1 MSLFESMNIS
11 VSGLSAQRVRMDVI
25 ASNIANVD
33 TLETAEGGPYI
44 RKRVR
49 FETTNPDTG
58 DVVRVSAFDDVL
70 AERAIGDGVRVS
82 AIEEDDAALELVYDP
97 EHPGADDDGF
107 VLRPDID
114 VVTEMTD
121 MLSATRAYEAN
132 ITVLNALKSMAMQAI
147 NIAR

>member
-1 MSLFESMNIS
+1 MSLFESMRLS
-11 VSGLSAQRVRMDVI
+11 QSGLSAQRVRMDVI

-33 TLETAEGGPYI
+33 TLETEEGGPYV

-49 FETTNPDTG
+49 FETTNPTTG
-58 DVVRVSAFDDVL
+58 DIVRVSAFDDVL
-70 AERAIGDGVRVS
+70 ATRAVGDGVRVS
-82 AIEEDDAALELVYDP
+82 AIEEDEAALELVYEPD
-97 EHPGADDDGF
+97 HPNADADGF

-132 ITVLNALKSMAMQAI
+132 ITVLNSLKAMAMQAL

>member
-1 MSLFESMNIS
+1 MQIS

-33 TLETAEGGPYI
+33 TLETAEGGPYV

-58 DVVRVSAFDDVL
+58 DVVRVSAFDNVL
-70 AERAIGDGVRVS
+70 ADRAIGEGVQVS
-82 AIEEDDAALELVYDP
+82 AIEEDDAALEMVYDP
-97 EHPGADDDGF
+97 DNPAADADGF

-132 ITVLNALKSMAMQAI
+132 ITVLNALKSMAMTALDI
-147 NIAR
+147 SR

>member
-1 MSLFESMNIS
+1 VSLFESMNIS

-33 TLETAEGGPYI
+33 TLETADGGPYV

-70 AERAIGDGVRVS
+70 AQRAIGDGVRVS

-97 EHPGADDDGF
+97 EHPNADVDGF

-132 ITVLNALKSMAMQAI
+132 ITVLNALKSMAMQALD
-147 NIAR
+147 IAR

>member
-1 MSLFESMNIS
+1 MDIS
-11 VSGLSAQRVRMDVI
+11 VSGLTAQRVRMDVI

-58 DVVRVSAFDDVL
+58 DVVRVSAFDNVL
-70 AERAIGDGVRVS
+70 ADRAIGEGVRVS
-82 AIEEDDAALELVYDP
+82 AIEEDDAALEMVYDP
-97 EHPGADDDGF
+97 DNPAADADGF

-132 ITVLNALKSMAMQAI
+132 ITVLNALKSMAMTALDI
-147 NIAR
+147 SR

>member
-1 MSLFESMNIS
+1 MSIFESMHVS

-33 TLETAEGGPYI
+33 TLETEAGGPYV

-58 DVVRVSAFDDVL
+58 DIVRVSAFNDVL
-70 AERAIGDGVRVS
+70 AQRAVGNGVRVS
-82 AIEEDDAALELVYDP
+82 AIEEDDAALELVYEP
-97 EHPGADDDGF
+97 GHPNADEDGF

-132 ITVLNALKSMAMQAI
+132 ITVLNALKSMAMQALD
-147 NIAR
+147 IAR

>member
-1 MSLFESMNIS
+1 VSLFDSMQIS

-33 TLETAEGGPYI
+33 TLETAQGGPYI

-49 FETTNPDTG
+49 FETTNPETG
-58 DVVRVSAFDDVL
+58 DIVRVSAFDDVL
-70 AERAIGDGVRVS
+70 ANRAIGQGVRVS
-82 AIEEDDAALELVYDP
+82 AIEEDPAALELVYDP
-97 EHPGADDDGF
+97 DNPSADEDGF

-114 VVTEMTD
+114 LVTEMTD

-132 ITVLNALKSMAMQAI
+132 ITVLNALKSMAMTALDI
-147 NIAR
+147 SR

>member
-1 MSLFESMNIS
+1 MSLFDSMQIS

-33 TLETAEGGPYI
+33 TLETAQGGPYI

-49 FETTNPDTG
+49 FETTNPETG
-58 DVVRVSAFDDVL
+58 DIVRVSAFDDVL
-70 AERAIGDGVRVS
+70 ANRAIGQGVRVS
-82 AIEEDDAALELVYDP
+82 AIEEDPAALELVYDP
-97 EHPGADDDGF
+97 DNPSADEDGF

-114 VVTEMTD
+114 LVTEMTD

-132 ITVLNALKSMAMQAI
+132 ITVLNALKSMAMTALDI
-147 NIAR
+147 SR

>member
-1 MSLFESMNIS
+1 MSLFDSMQIS

-33 TLETAEGGPYI
+33 TLETAQGGPYI

-49 FETTNPDTG
+49 FETTNPATG
-58 DVVRVSAFDDVL
+58 DIVRVSAFDDVL
-70 AERAIGDGVRVS
+70 ANRAIGQGVRVS
-82 AIEEDDAALELVYDP
+82 AIEEDPAALELVYDP
-97 EHPGADDDGF
+97 DNPSADEDGF

-114 VVTEMTD
+114 LVTEMTD

-132 ITVLNALKSMAMQAI
+132 ITVLNALKSMAMTALDI
-147 NIAR
+147 SR

>member
-1 MSLFESMNIS
+1 MSIFESMHVS

-33 TLETAEGGPYI
+33 TLETEAGGPYV

-58 DVVRVSAFDDVL
+58 DIVRVSAFNDVL
-70 AERAIGDGVRVS
+70 AQRAVGNGVRVS
-82 AIEEDDAALELVYDP
+82 AIEEDDAALELVYEP
-97 EHPGADDDGF
+97 GHPNADEDGF

-132 ITVLNALKSMAMQAI
+132 ITVLNALKSMAMQALDI
-147 NIAR
+147 SR

>member
-1 MSLFESMNIS
+1 MSLFESMNVS

-33 TLETAEGGPYI
+33 TLETEEGGPYV

-49 FETTNPDTG
+49 FVTTNPDTG
-58 DVVRVSAFDDVL
+58 DIVRVSAFDDVL
-70 AERAIGDGVRVS
+70 AQRAVGNGVRVS
-82 AIEEDDAALELVYDP
+82 QIEEDVAALELVYEPD
-97 EHPGADDDGF
+97 HPNADEDGF

-132 ITVLNALKSMAMQAI
+132 ITVLNALKSMAMQALD
-147 NIAR
+147 IAR

>member
-1 MSLFESMNIS
+1 MSIFDSMHIS

-33 TLETAEGGPYI
+33 TLETEGGGPYV

-49 FETTNPDTG
+49 FETTNPNTG
-58 DVVRVSAFDDVL
+58 DIVRVSAFNDVL
-70 AERAIGDGVRVS
+70 ANQAIGRGVRVS
-82 AIEEDDAALELVYDP
+82 SIEEDQAALELVYEPD
-97 EHPGADDDGF
+97 HPNADADGF

-132 ITVLNALKSMAMQAI
+132 ITVLNALKSMAMTALDI
-147 NIAR
+147 SR